1 MDTTPQSLEG
11 APGVPERAPSGSLDV
26 VDWFSTALGWLAAA
40 AILAIMGISAYD
52 IVARYFFNAPTSWAI
67 EVSGYLLVA
76 ATFLGAAYAEQKGAH
91 INVDILV
98 NNLAAGP
105 RTFLTGVAAWLGV
118 TFTAFAAWQSAL
130 FAYADYRNGTRFWG
144 LLETLQWIPQ
154 VPIVIGLV
162 ALTAA
167 ILNRRRSA
175 AGALPGLRAWVVPG
189 MFLLVGLAL
198 LAMGPKPPLIA
209 GTRQA
214 WASVLILAVV
224 VLSAWA
230 WNGPRMAIAVA
241 AALGIA
247 IVAFVAVA
255 GQPARGAI
263 VLLLIAVPALLIT
276 GSSIAFG
283 LGLLGLLGLA
293 FLLPSPQLA
302 TLAEKSFSS
311 TNAFALTAV
320 PMFVFMGV
328 LLIRCGASGAL
339 FEAMRVWFGRLPGG
353 LAHASIGACAAFAAV
368 CGSSVATAA
377 TIGKMAAPE
386 MLSRGYSH
394 RLAFGTIAAGGT
406 LGILIPPSIP
416 LIIYGTSVGISVSAL
431 FAAGFIPGALL
442 TLAFMATVIAWTVV
456 RPQAA
461 PEGEQNTV
469 RRKLVASAE
478 ALPFLG
484 LIILVLGSIYAGVAT
499 PSEAGAVGATLAL
512 VLCLVQRRL
521 DWDALASALLE
532 TVITTSFILI
542 IVVGTTTFTYV
553 VDYLRIP
560 SEIVATMS
568 SFGFAG
574 WQVLVLVT
582 LIYIVLGMFIDP
594 ISMILM
600 TLPITYP
607 MVKAAGFDPIW
618 FGIYLVIMIEIACLT
633 PPVGLNL
640 FVLRGLSGDV
650 PLSEIAIGATPFVIT
665 LLLFTWLLAAF
676 PTIVTWLPQVM
687 GLIK

>member
-1 MDTTPQSLEG
+1 MDIAPQSLEG
-11 APGVPERAPSGSLDV
+11 APAASRS
-26 VDWFSTALGWLAAA
+26 VDAVDGLSIALGCLAATA
-40 AILAIMGISAYD
+40 VLAIMGISAFD
-52 IVARYFFNAPTSWAI
+52 IVARYLFNAPTSWAI
-67 EVSGYLLVA
+67 EVCGYLLVA
-76 ATFLGAAYAEQKGAH
+76 ATFLGAAYAEKKGAH

-98 NNLAAGP
+98 NNLKAKP
-105 RTFLTGVAAWLGV
+105 RASLMGFAAWLGV
-118 TFTAFAAWQSAL
+118 TFSAFAAWQSGL

-144 LLETLQWIPQ
+144 LLETPQWIPQ

-167 ILNRRRSA
+167 ILKGRRIA
-175 AGALPGLRAWVVPG
+175 AGALRRERVLAVPAMFVV
-189 MFLLVGLAL
+189 LGLAL
-198 LAMGPKPPLIA
+198 FLMGSNPPLIA
-209 GTRQA
+209 GTRQT
-214 WASVLILAVV
+214 WASAMIIAVV

-230 WNGPRMAIAVA
+230 WSGPRMALAVVA
-241 AALGIA
+241 GIGVT
-247 IVAFVAVA
+247 IVAFTAVA
-255 GQPARGAI
+255 GQSAWSLI
-263 VLLLIAVPALLIT
+263 VLLVIAVPALLIT
-276 GSSIAFG
+276 GISIAYG
-283 LGLLGLLGLA
+283 LGLLGLAGLA
-293 FLLPSPQLA
+293 FLLPSAQIA
-302 TLAEKSFSS
+302 TLAEKAFSS

-328 LLIRCGASGAL
+328 LLIQCGASGAL

-386 MLSRGYSH
+386 MLKRRYSH

-416 LIIYGTSVGISVSAL
+416 LIIYGTSVGASVSAL
-431 FAAGFIPGALL
+431 FAAGIIPGAAL
-442 TLAFMATVIAWTVV
+442 TLAFMATVIAWTLV

-461 PEGEQNTV
+461 PAGEPNTI
-469 RRKLVASAE
+469 RRKIVASAE

-484 LIILVLGSIYAGVAT
+484 LIILVLGSIYTGVAT

-512 VLCLVQRRL
+512 LLCLVQRRL
-521 DWDALASALLE
+521 DWEGLTNALLE
-532 TVITTSFILI
+532 TVATTSFILI
-542 IVVGTTTFTYV
+542 IVVGTTAFTYV
-553 VDYLRIP
+553 VDYLRLP
-560 SEIVATMS
+560 AQIVETMN
-568 SFGFAG
+568 SFGFSG
-574 WQVLVLVT
+574 WLVLVFVT
-582 LIYIVLGMFIDP
+582 LLYLVLGMFIDP
-594 ISMILM
+594 ISMILI

-607 MVKAAGFDPIW
+607 IVKAAGYDPIW

-650 PLSEIAIGATPFVIT
+650 PLSEIAIGAAPFVVT
-665 LLLFTWLLAAF
+665 LLLFTWLLAVF
-676 PTIVTWLPQVM
+676 PTMATWLPQAM

>member
-1 MDTTPQSLEG
+1 MVPQSLEG
-11 APGVPERAPSGSLDV
+11 APVLPARALRSFDV
-26 VDWFSTALGWLAAA
+26 VDWLSIALGWLAAA
-40 AILAIMGISAYD
+40 AILAILGISAYD

-76 ATFLGAAYAEQKGAH
+76 ATFLGAAYTEKLGAH

-98 NNLAAGP
+98 NNLATSRRA
-105 RTFLTGVAAWLGV
+105 FLMGIAAWLGV
-118 TFTAFAAWQSAL
+118 TFTAFATWQSAL

-154 VPIVIGLV
+154 VPIVIGLF

-167 ILNRRRSA
+167 ILNGRRTT
-175 AGALPGLRAWVVPG
+175 AGGPGKLRALAVPA
-189 MFLLVGLAL
+189 MFVALGLVL
-198 LAMGPKPPLIA
+198 LAMGPKPPLIE
-209 GTRQA
+209 GTRQT
-214 WASVLILAVV
+214 WASALIIVVV

-230 WNGPRMAIAVA
+230 LNGPRMALALAVT
-241 AALGIA
+241 LGVLIL
-247 IVAFVAVA
+247 AFVAVA
-255 GQPARGAI
+255 GQPVRSVI
-263 VLLLIAVPALLIT
+263 VLLLIAVPAILIT
-276 GSSIAFG
+276 GISIAFG

-353 LAHASIGACAAFAAV
+353 LAHAAIGACAAFAAV

-386 MLSRGYSH
+386 MLQRGYSH

-416 LIIYGTSVGISVSAL
+416 LIIYGTSVGASVSAL

-442 TLAFMATVIAWTVV
+442 TLAFMVTVV
-456 RPQAA
+456 VWTMARPKAA
-461 PEGEQNTV
+461 PAGESNTI
-469 RRKLVASAE
+469 RRKIVASAE

-484 LIILVLGSIYAGVAT
+484 LIVLVLGSIYAGVAT
-499 PSEAGAVGATLAL
+499 PSEAGAVGAALAL
-512 VLCLVQRRL
+512 LLCLVQRRL
-521 DWDALASALLE
+521 DWDGLASALLD
-532 TVITTSFILI
+532 TVTTTSFILI

-560 SEIVATMS
+560 SEIVGTMTS
-568 SFGFAG
+568 LGLSK
-574 WQVLVLVT
+574 WWVLVFVT
-582 LIYIVLGMFIDP
+582 AIYLVLGMFIDP
-594 ISMILM
+594 ISMILI

-607 MVKAAGFDPIW
+607 LVKAAGYDPIW

-650 PLSEIAIGATPFVIT
+650 PLSEIAIGAAPFVVA
-665 LLLFTWLLAAF
+665 LLLFTWVLAAF
-676 PTIVTWLPQVM
+676 PIIATWLPQVM
-687 GLIK
+687 GLVK